1 MGFYTVRM
9 HITIDSPLD
18 MHLHL
23 RDGAMLKLTAPLS
36 ASSFAG
42 AVVMPNLVPPVTD
55 VASMRLY
62 EERIVSA
69 TENADFCPMM
79 TLFLKQQTERELEE
93 ACALPRFFG
102 LKLYPAGAT
111 TNSDGGV
118 SQFSQIDRTLS
129 VMQEMGIPLLVH
141 GESHGFVMDR
151 EREFLSIY
159 RNLADK
165 YPKLRISMEHI
176 STAETL
182 HLLDEYEN
190 LVATVT
196 LQHLLFTLDDLAG
209 GSLRP
214 ELFCKPILK
223 RPEDRE
229 ALLEAALNGHP
240 RLMFGSDSA
249 PHPRSKKE
257 CYGCAAG
264 VFTASFAL
272 PQLAALFA
280 KYGHAENLQTFVSD
294 NARKIYGINPPR
306 KRVTLVDQPMHIP
319 SLFKGYG
326 ESVIPMMANE
336 YVSWSIADISVE
348 S

>member
-1 MGFYTVRM
+1 M

-23 RDGAMLKLTAPLS
+23 RDGAMLKLTTPLS
-36 ASSFAG
+36 ATSFAG

-55 VASMRLY
+55 IASMEQY
-62 EERIVSA
+62 KERICTS
-69 TENADFCPMM
+69 TENAEFCPLM
-79 TLFLKQQTERELEE
+79 TLFLKQQNEQELET
-93 ACALPRFFG
+93 ASSLPYFFG

-111 TNSDGGV
+111 TNSEGGV
-118 SQFSQIDRTLS
+118 SQFSEIDRTLS
-129 VMQEMGIPLLVH
+129 IMQEMGIPLLVH

-159 RNLADK
+159 RTLAEK

-176 STAETL
+176 TTADAL
-182 HLLDEYEN
+182 QLLDEYEN

-196 LQHLLFTLDDLAG
+196 LQHLLLTLDDLAG

-229 ALLEAALNGHP
+229 ALLQAALSGHP

-257 CYGCAAG
+257 CCGCAAG
-264 VFTASFAL
+264 VFTAPFAL
-272 PQLAALFA
+272 PQLAAIFT
-280 KYGHAENLQTFVSD
+280 KYGHEKNLQAFVSD
-294 NARKIYGINPPR
+294 NARKIYGIKPPR
-306 KRVTLVDQPMHIP
+306 KLVTLIDQPMHIP
-319 SLFKGYG
+319 SLYKGYG
-326 ESVIPMMANE
+326 ESVIPMMADE
-336 YVSWSIADISVE
+336 YISWSIADINKGE
-348 S
+348 